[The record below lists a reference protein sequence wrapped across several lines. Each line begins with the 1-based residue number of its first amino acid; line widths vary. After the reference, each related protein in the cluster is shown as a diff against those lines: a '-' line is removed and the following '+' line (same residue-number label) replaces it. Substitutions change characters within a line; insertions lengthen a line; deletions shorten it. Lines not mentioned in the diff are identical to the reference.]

1 MAGEPLGK
9 SEVLHGSVVLH
20 KGRRLCKPGQKSW
33 LDQWDAREH
42 LVPCRVDTAGLGEA
56 VRAG

>member
-1 MAGEPLGK
+1 MAGEHLGK

-20 KGRRLCKPGQKSW
+20 KGRRLCKPGEESW
-33 LDQWDAREH
+33 LEQWDAREH